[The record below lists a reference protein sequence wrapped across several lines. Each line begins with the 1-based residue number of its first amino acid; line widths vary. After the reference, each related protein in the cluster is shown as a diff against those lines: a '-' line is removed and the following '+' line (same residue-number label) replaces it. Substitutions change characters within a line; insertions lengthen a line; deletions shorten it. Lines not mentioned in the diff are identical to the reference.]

1 MFRRTRKWFVF
12 VRFFL
17 TMVRMVWLVLLSI
30 ALLIVVGGIAF
41 SEVEHLPLGKA
52 IYFAFV
58 TALTIGYGDITPQ
71 TAAGRVLSVVLGL
84 IGVVFVGLTVAVAT
98 RALAE
103 TVRQD
108 RESEH

>member
-12 VRFFL
+12 ARFFL

-30 ALLIVVGGIAF
+30 ALLIVVGGIAI

-52 IYFAFV
+52 IYFAFI